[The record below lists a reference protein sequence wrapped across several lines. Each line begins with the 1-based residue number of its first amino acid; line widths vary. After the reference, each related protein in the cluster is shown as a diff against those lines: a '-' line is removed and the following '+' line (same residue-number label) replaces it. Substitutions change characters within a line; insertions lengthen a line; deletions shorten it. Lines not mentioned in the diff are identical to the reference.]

1 MKNPFEMMKQVQEL
15 QGRMQQLQEELA
27 ALEVSGQSGAGMV
40 KITLNG
46 KGEVRAVKID
56 PSLLKPDDVEMV
68 EDLVLA
74 AFQDAKGKVEVEM
87 QKRMQEVAGGLPLPP
102 GLKLF

>member
-1 MKNPFEMMKQVQEL
+1 
-15 QGRMQQLQEELA
+15 
-27 ALEVSGQSGAGMV
+27 
-40 KITLNG
+40 
-46 KGEVRAVKID
+46 
-56 PSLLKPDDVEMV
+56 MV

-87 QKRMQEVAGGLPLPP
+87 QKRMQDVAGGLPLPP

>member
-1 MKNPFEMMKQVQEL
+1 MKDLMGMMKKAQEL
-15 QGRMQQLQEELA
+15 QGRMQQMLEELA
-27 ALEVSGQSGAGMV
+27 ALEVSGQSGAGLV

-46 KGEVRAVKID
+46 KGEMRSVKID
-56 PSLLKPDDVEMV
+56 PSLLKPDDVEIV

-74 AFQDAKGKVEVEM
+74 AFQDAKGKVESEM

>member
-1 MKNPFEMMKQVQEL
+1 MKDLMKMMKQAQEI
-15 QGRMQQLQEELA
+15 QGRMQRMQEELA
-27 ALEVSGQSGAGMV
+27 ALEISGQSGAGLV

-46 KGEVRAVKID
+46 KGEMRSVKID
-56 PSLLKPDDVEMV
+56 PSLLKPDDAEIV

-74 AFQDAKGKVEVEM
+74 AFQDAKSKVESEM

>member
-1 MKNPFEMMKQVQEL
+1 MKDLMGMMKKAQEL
-15 QGRMQQLQEELA
+15 QGRMQRMQEELA
-27 ALEVSGQSGAGMV
+27 ALEVSGQSGAGLV

-46 KGEVRAVKID
+46 KGEMRSVKID
-56 PSLLKPDDVEMV
+56 PSLLKPDDAEIV
-68 EDLVLA
+68 EDLVVA
-74 AFQDAKGKVEVEM
+74 AFQDAKGKVEAEM

>member
-15 QGRMQQLQEELA
+15 QGRMQRMQEELA
-27 ALEVSGQSGAGMV
+27 ALEISGQSGAGLV

-46 KGEVRAVKID
+46 KGEMRSVKID
-56 PSLLKPDDVEMV
+56 PSLLKPDDAEIV

-74 AFQDAKGKVEVEM
+74 AFQDAKGKVESEM

-102 GLKLF
+102 GMKLF

>member
-1 MKNPFEMMKQVQEL
+1 MKDLMGMMKKAQEL
-15 QGRMQQLQEELA
+15 QGRMQQMQEELA
-27 ALEVSGQSGAGMV
+27 ALEVSGQSGAGLV

-46 KGEVRAVKID
+46 KGEMRAVKID
-56 PSLLKPDDVEMV
+56 PSLLKPDDVEIV

-74 AFQDAKGKVEVEM
+74 AFQDAKGKVETEM

>member
-1 MKNPFEMMKQVQEL
+1 MKDLMGMMKKAQEL
-15 QGRMQQLQEELA
+15 QGRMQRMQEELA
-27 ALEVSGQSGAGMV
+27 ELEISGQSGAGLV
-40 KITLNG
+40 QITLNG
-46 KGEVRAVKID
+46 KGEMRAVKID
-56 PSLLKPDDVEMV
+56 PSLLKPEDAEIV

-74 AFQDAKGKVEVEM
+74 AFQDAKGKVEGEM